1 MEFRRI
7 YPSDPLKPY
16 VRFYYLFQSDSTIGF
31 EDTVF
36 PSGDMEMIF
45 NLGDGRWE
53 AKVDDRF
60 ATTPRVELW
69 GQITRP
75 LAIRSNGRHTM
86 LGIRFLPHSASSFL
100 HDEIGL
106 FNDQV
111 ADACDILGRSVK
123 TLHLQLLDTKTL
135 HERISLMEDYLL
147 QRLSGQGKMMIGIDR
162 LAGIVTSLQQYATA
176 TSIHDIASEYGMT
189 ARYLQKIIYRHTGL
203 SPKSFN
209 KIARFQQSLRLI
221 AKNDQPLTAIAYD
234 CGYFDQ
240 SHFIRDFRSFTGLT
254 PSAYLEN
261 KFPVNQVFLQ

>member
-106 FNDQV
+106 FNDKV

-162 LAGIVTSLQQYATA
+162 LAGIVTSLQQYA
-176 TSIHDIASEYGMT
+176 
-189 ARYLQKIIYRHTGL
+189 
-203 SPKSFN
+203 
-209 KIARFQQSLRLI
+209 
-221 AKNDQPLTAIAYD
+221 
-234 CGYFDQ
+234 
-240 SHFIRDFRSFTGLT
+240 
-254 PSAYLEN
+254 
-261 KFPVNQVFLQ
+261 